1 MYLNCLFET
10 LWATSRV
17 ISNDCSTIF
26 TELPFGELLD
36 YRRSTLFVPLARLPE
51 LHFLLRSIP
60 DQDLFSMRNQGRM
73 VFSNYLGSTK
83 NIILTALNALR
94 HRLGI
99 QASAFVETQ
108 SAKVYDEA
116 TNPAPMMDT
125 LPPSDAEAENLGPL
139 EPPRPSP
146 QFTVRPFVALSY
158 CDFWGFMSCLCTTLQ
173 SMKNCKTH

>member
-1 MYLNCLFET
+1 MSLAQNVLEKQCLFET
-10 LWATSRV
+10 SFASSC
-17 ISNDCSTIF
+17 IMSNDCSTIF

-60 DQDLFSMRNQGRM
+60 DPDLFSMRNQGRM

-83 NIILTALNALR
+83 NIVLTALNALR

-146 QFTVRPFVALSY
+146 QFTVSPFVA
-158 CDFWGFMSCLCTTLQ
+158 
-173 SMKNCKTH
+173 